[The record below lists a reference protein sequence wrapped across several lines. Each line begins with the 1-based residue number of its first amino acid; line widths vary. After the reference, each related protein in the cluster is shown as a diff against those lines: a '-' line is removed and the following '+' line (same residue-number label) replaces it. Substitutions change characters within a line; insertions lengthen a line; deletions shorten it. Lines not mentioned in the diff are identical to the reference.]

1 MSISSSEQGFCNC
14 FAVHLQHLIII
25 LSGYACII
33 IISDCLQNFIPN
45 FPKSLPFPMPFVS
58 VFRDI
63 LFFGIRLARKTAD
76 EEVKIFKVFRI
87 DFRDVG
93 IKILSLRIV

>member
-1 MSISSSEQGFCNC
+1 
-14 FAVHLQHLIII
+14 
-25 LSGYACII
+25 
-33 IISDCLQNFIPN
+33 
-45 FPKSLPFPMPFVS
+45 MPFVS

-87 DFRDVG
+87 DLRDVG
-93 IKILSLRIV
+93 IEILSLRIV